1 VSGDRAQEAVSA
13 EDLWRAYGREHV
25 LRGVSLNVSPGQ
37 GTAILGPNGSGKTT
51 LLRCLAALA
60 RPSRGTVRIF
70 GENPWADRGVRRK
83 IGFMAHEPM
92 LYGGLSVRENLR
104 LFGTLHGVRDPAA
117 RAEVVCERAGLGRR
131 DDLVRVLSRGL
142 QQRAA
147 FARAILHEPAVLL
160 LDEAL
165 SGLDLDAADSLG
177 GFLREFRRGG
187 GAVVLT
193 THSPAE
199 AVRVADSAYV
209 LIGGR
214 LVGPR
219 SLDGVGADSVVDWYV
234 AATSRVPS

>member
-1 VSGDRAQEAVSA
+1 
-13 EDLWRAYGREHV
+13 
-25 LRGVSLNVSPGQ
+25 
-37 GTAILGPNGSGKTT
+37 
-51 LLRCLAALA
+51 
-60 RPSRGTVRIF
+60 VRIF
-70 GENPWADRGVRRK
+70 GENPWADPEVRRK
-83 IGFMAHEPM
+83 IGFVTHEPM

-104 LFGTLHGVRDPAA
+104 LFATLHDVRDPAA
-117 RAEVVCERAGLGRR
+117 RAEAACDRAGLARR
-131 DDLVRVLSRGL
+131 DDLVRVLSRGM

-160 LDEAL
+160 LDEVL
-165 SGLDLDAADSLG
+165 SGLDLDAAQTLDQVLQG
-177 GFLREFRRGG
+177 FRRGG

-219 SLDGVGADSVVDWYV
+219 SLDGLGADSVVDWYV